1 MVEAQLEKMWQERV
15 KEFKE
20 KDKALPKWDPEHPK
34 NKETYEPG
42 ARTYDVND
50 EDDIDLLDAFIK
62 PIGFD
67 SAVVEES
74 TPSAVSKPAPPAQQE
89 TEIEDEDE
97 YEDEDED
104 EEE

>member
-62 PIGFD
+62 PPGFD
-67 SAVVEES
+67 EAGVEES
-74 TPSAVSKPAPPAQQE
+74 APVSKPAPPAQQE
-89 TEIEDEDE
+89 AEIE
-97 YEDEDED
+97 
-104 EEE
+104 EEESEEEDDDDDDDE